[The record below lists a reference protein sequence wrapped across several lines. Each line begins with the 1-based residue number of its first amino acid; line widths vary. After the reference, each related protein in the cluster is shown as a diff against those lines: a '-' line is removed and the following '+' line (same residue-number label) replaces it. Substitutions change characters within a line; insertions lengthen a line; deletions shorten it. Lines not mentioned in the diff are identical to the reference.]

1 MREAMANIANNQEL
15 ARRIEQLVREHITA
29 SRTAAQEALERAFA
43 SALGTST
50 PTPTQITRAAR
61 PSKDSKRRTPTE
73 MAVLGERFYQA
84 VCAKPGETMTVLAA
98 ALGASPRELNRP
110 MNLLKRSGRVRSVG
124 ARHRTRYFPMAGD
137 ASSCG

>member
-1 MREAMANIANNQEL
+1 MREAMATIANNQEL
-15 ARRIEQLVREHITA
+15 ARRIEQLVQEHITA

-43 SALGTST
+43 SAMGTST
-50 PTPTQITRAAR
+50 PTRITRRVR

-73 MAVLGERFYQA
+73 MAALGERFYEA

-98 ALGASPRELNRP
+98 DLGASPRELNRP
-110 MNLLKRSGRVRSVG
+110 MTQLKRAGRVRSVG
-124 ARHRTRYFPMAGD
+124 ARHRTRYFPMVAD